1 MLDDLRRIIES
12 EMEYDDLND
21 IMMEATDNSIA
32 AMFIEEDGEAIISDS
47 EVMSIL
53 EKIPDYDEEA
63 AMNKKLARIAE
74 AYIPE
79 ELEYEEVEEGFASKK
94 MLKNYSEEQL
104 EEKMRNL
111 ENEIEDLNHV
121 VNSDEGTKKD
131 KKRLEKAKK
140 ELADVERLY
149 KWMREQKTEATSESW
164 DDCDEDIVEEG
175 FINRLNMRKWTVDQ
189 LKEELDNIEEEIREL
204 EEKEE
209 RDKKDEKR
217 LKRAK
222 KELADVKHLINVKS
236 ERVQESYEEDD
247 YDFLYE
253 AFGLE
258 KLKKKKVDIEVIY
271 DDDILYVH
279 AYTAGSD
286 YNDSDLVDQ
295 YQVDTPEKLQVD
307 HSREHE
313 DMPKGEFDKQIF
325 AAVRKAIKK
334 PLAKKGFKIAKMFM
348 H

>member
-32 AMFIEEDGEAIISDS
+32 AMFIEEDGEAVISDS

-140 ELADVERLY
+140 ELADVEKLY

-164 DDCDEDIVEEG
+164 DD
-175 FINRLNMRKWTVDQ
+175 
-189 LKEELDNIEEEIREL
+189 
-204 EEKEE
+204 
-209 RDKKDEKR
+209 
-217 LKRAK
+217 
-222 KELADVKHLINVKS
+222 
-236 ERVQESYEEDD
+236 YEEDCED
-247 YDFLYE
+247 DFLYE

-295 YQVDTPEKLQVD
+295 YQVDTPEKFQVD

>member
-1 MLDDLRRIIES
+1 
-12 EMEYDDLND
+12 MEYDDLND

-32 AMFIEEDGEAIISDS
+32 AMFIEEDGEAVISDS

-79 ELEYEEVEEGFASKK
+79 ELEYIEEGVINRFRMRKWSKDDLQEEINNLKDEINELENKENRDKKDDKRLKKAKKELADAEHLLNVKSERDEEVRESYDYDDEEMLEEGFASKK

-164 DDCDEDIVEEG
+164 DD
-175 FINRLNMRKWTVDQ
+175 
-189 LKEELDNIEEEIREL
+189 
-204 EEKEE
+204 
-209 RDKKDEKR
+209 
-217 LKRAK
+217 
-222 KELADVKHLINVKS
+222 
-236 ERVQESYEEDD
+236 YEEDYED
-247 YDFLYE
+247 DFLYE

-258 KLKKKKVDIEVIY
+258 KLKKKKVDVEVIY
-271 DDDILYVH
+271 DDDVAQCVVRDIE
-279 AYTAGSD
+279 G
-286 YNDSDLVDQ
+286 NDLETIEIDL
-295 YQVDTPEKLQVD
+295 PEKFHAGEDDGTPVD
-307 HSREHE
+307 KWNKNLVNH
-313 DMPKGEFDKQIF
+313 
-325 AAVRKAIKK
+325 ARKSIKK
-334 PLAKKGFKIAKMFM
+334 QLSKKGYKINKIFK
-348 H
+348 HE